1 NLISGVLY
9 QMYFAGREVSGQE
22 RSGPADEVHLQRL
35 REALR
40 QQQRHP
46 APVARKGRSWNK
58 ETRCL
63 WCLFFI
69 SHVYYCLLT
78 QAFAVGG
85 LGSIVRV
92 LTARKSV

>member
-1 NLISGVLY
+1 MFLISVGLLRLLHLFVALLPPPLSGAGTDGGVTSADCIQEQRY
-9 QMYFAGREVSGQE
+9 RAGREVSGQE

-58 ETRCL
+58 ET
-63 WCLFFI
+63 
-69 SHVYYCLLT
+69 
-78 QAFAVGG
+78 
-85 LGSIVRV
+85 
-92 LTARKSV
+92 